1 MSFPLG
7 LTFANAFMCRFE
19 NIWLENSLTQY
30 KPILYRSYVDY
41 TFLLFRLT
49 EVGFSMESFHLEI
62 SSLKS
67 VFKRSRYPK
76 M

>member
-7 LTFANAFMCRFE
+7 LTFANAFMCHIE

-49 EVGFSMESFHLEI
+49 EVSFSMESFHLKI

-67 VFKRSRYPK
+67 VFKRNRYPK

>member
-7 LTFANAFMCRFE
+7 LTFAYAFMCHIE

-67 VFKRSRYPK
+67 VFKRNRYPK